1 MIQRVSNIA
10 PQLQTAKQKPCKGV
24 VVQLASVKDF
34 SEY

>member
-24 VVQLASVKDF
+24 VQLAPVKDF